1 MRRLEVR
8 AREKSAGSTEQ
19 NGGSQRLIVDIPL
32 MQSMH
37 ARASRSSRGKSQHGV
52 QATMSEAAPRRRG
65 RIRGLGLALAAC
77 ALLLAL
83 CAMAPAGAAA
93 PQATN
98 PAPPAS
104 PASPAYASS
113 GVVPAAVPQWDVS
126 TVKPAGPD
134 ERGSSFLFT
143 PDGMKITNVPLWM
156 IVREAFNLRDD
167 RLFGGPGWSKTSMFD
182 IEAKVAP
189 EDAPKLKALKM
200 DQRRPMLV
208 SLLEE
213 RFGLKYHHETR
224 DLPMYELVIA
234 KGGVKMQ
241 ASKPDTDSDG
251 APPPPPAP
259 GPPSAPGQPP
269 KLGRHMFLM
278 RGKGHIESTG
288 TDMALLARLLSEQLG
303 RTVVDKTGLAGD
315 FEYRL
320 DWTPDDTTAAMP
332 KSSNPAPGDNSF
344 AQDTG
349 GPSLFTALEEQLGLK
364 LESTKG
370 PADVIVIDQLEQP
383 TAN

>member
-1 MRRLEVR
+1 L
-8 AREKSAGSTEQ
+8 
-19 NGGSQRLIVDIPL
+19 
-32 MQSMH
+32 
-37 ARASRSSRGKSQHGV
+37 
-52 QATMSEAAPRRRG
+52 
-65 RIRGLGLALAAC
+65 
-77 ALLLAL
+77 
-83 CAMAPAGAAA
+83 PA
-93 PQATN
+93 
-98 PAPPAS
+98 
-104 PASPAYASS
+104 
-113 GVVPAAVPQWDVS
+113 WDVS

-134 ERGSSFLFT
+134 EGGASFFFT
-143 PDGMKITNVPLWM
+143 PAGIKFTNVPLWR
-156 IVREAFNLRDD
+156 ILREVFGVEEDHLQ
-167 RLFGGPGWSKTSMFD
+167 GGPAWSKTSRFD

-189 EDAPKLKALKM
+189 EDAARFKALKLSEM
-200 DQRRPMLV
+200 RPMMV
-208 SLLEE
+208 ALLEE

-224 DLPMYELVIA
+224 DLPMYELVVA

-241 ASKPDTDSDG
+241 ASKPGTDSGG
-251 APPPPPAP
+251 APPPEP
-259 GPPSAPGQPP
+259 GPPPTPGQPP